1 MQPSFSS
8 MFDERCVPRGGSC
21 GLLIALIL
29 LCVTSAQAGIVELT
43 PVVGVN
49 ASVQVKSIKELKYR
63 AVVRQQYDFSCG
75 SAAVATLLTHHYAN
89 AVNEQDVFLAMY
101 KKGNRAAIHRE
112 GFSLLD
118 MKQYLDERGYQSDGL
133 YASLDD
139 LARVGIPAI
148 ALIEV
153 NGYKHFVVLKGVKN
167 GEVMVGDPAAG
178 LKLYRRSDFEKLWT
192 NGILFVV
199 RSRADIAKQHFNSE
213 WGNIARAPV
222 SYGISR
228 DSLTNVT
235 LLRPGGNDF

>member
-8 MFDERCVPRGGSC
+8 TYVKRCRSVAR
-21 GLLIALIL
+21 LIAGLV
-29 LCVTSAQAGIVELT
+29 LCVGGAAHAGFVELT

-49 ASVQVKSIKELKYR
+49 ASIPVKSIKELKYR

-89 AVNEQDVFLAMY
+89 SVDEQEVFLAMY

-118 MKQYLDERGYQSDGL
+118 MKQYLDERGYQADGL

-148 ALIEV
+148 ALVEI
-153 NGYKHFVVLKGVKN
+153 NGYKHFIVVKGVKN

-199 RSRADIAKQHFNSE
+199 RSRSDIAKQHFNSE

-222 SYGISR
+222 GDAISR
-228 DSLTNVT
+228 ASLTNVT
-235 LLRPGGNDF
+235 LLRPGANDF

>member
-8 MFDERCVPRGGSC
+8 TCVERFRCRCRSFA
-21 GLLIALIL
+21 LLIAGVF
-29 LCVTSAQAGIVELT
+29 LCAAGAHAGRVELT

-49 ASVQVKSIKELKYR
+49 ASIQVRSIKELKYR
-63 AVVRQQYDFSCG
+63 GVVRQQFDFSCG

-89 AVNEQDVFLAMY
+89 AVDEQDVFLAMY

-118 MKQYLDERGYQSDGL
+118 MKQYLDDRGYQSDGL

-148 ALIEV
+148 ALVEI
-153 NGYKHFVVLKGVKN
+153 NGYKHFVVVKGVKN

-178 LKLYRRSDFEKLWT
+178 LKLYRRPDFEKLWT
-192 NGILFVV
+192 NGIVFVV
-199 RSRADIAKQHFNSE
+199 RSRADVAKKHFNSE

-222 SYGISR
+222 GHAISR

-235 LLRPGGNDF
+235 LLRPGTNDF